1 MATTES
7 APQTFEELAAWSG
20 NWPFLDKDPYP
31 RVIHPH
37 EAHFQAWG
45 ISNEG
50 MNRTPVWFY
59 VSTKAIN
66 TGIFSL
72 APGDYFKPGNHPN
85 PEPYLL
91 LDGTIHLGN
100 PDTGQLLEVS
110 KGEIVLIPAMQMHV
124 GYNFGSETCRML
136 WMIPHEKMTDEFH
149 ANPVYDDH
157 YMNFRD
163 PIVLHKDAVHSFEQ
177 HPSYAQPNF
186 RAGEAPPSYLV
197 DLHRWPPVDAQS
209 AVHDPDVANAH
220 LYHRAQWLHFVTGN
234 DFTHQ
239 FLTSFAYSTDEFQFG
254 TVKIPPNRITNAIQ
268 VGGERVYYP
277 MDDSANFIV
286 NLMETNAS
294 LIGTKGDAIFVPAG
308 MAHQFQNP
316 EDRAV
321 EAAFACA
328 AYPGSTFYDG

>member
-1 MATTES
+1 MATTDS
-7 APQTFEELAAWSG
+7 GSTQTFEELASWSG
-20 NWPFLDKDPYP
+20 NWPFGGQEPYA

-37 EAHFQAWG
+37 EAMFQAWG

-50 MNRTPVWFY
+50 LNRTPVWFY

-100 PDTGQLLEVS
+100 PDTGQLLEVT

-136 WMIPHEKMTDEFH
+136 WLIPHEKMTDEFQ

-157 YMNFRD
+157 YMNLRD
-163 PIVLHKDAVHSFEQ
+163 PIVLHKSPVHE
-177 HPSYAQPNF
+177 HAEHDSYAQPNF
-186 RAGEAPPSYLV
+186 RAGEAPSSRLT
-197 DLHRWPPVDAQS
+197 DLHRWPPASGQS
-209 AVHDPDVANAH
+209 VVHDSNVDNAH
-220 LYHRAQWLHFVTGN
+220 LYHRAQWLHFVTGS

-254 TVKIPPNRITNAIQ
+254 TVQIPPNRITNPIQ
-268 VGGERVYYP
+268 LNGERVYYP
-277 MDDSANFIV
+277 MEDSPDFIV

-294 LIGTKGDAIFVPAG
+294 LIAKKGDAIFVPAG
-308 MAHQFQNP
+308 VSHQFQNP
-316 EDRAV
+316 GSQAV
-321 EAAFACA
+321 SAAFACA
-328 AYPGSTFYDG
+328 APPGETLYE

>member
-1 MATTES
+1 MATTDGS
-7 APQTFEELAAWSG
+7 LQSFEELASWSG
-20 NWPFLDKDPYP
+20 NWPFGPQEPYA
-31 RVIHPH
+31 RVIRQN
-37 EAHFQAWG
+37 EAMFQAWG

-59 VSTKAIN
+59 VSTKTIN

-100 PDTGQLLEVS
+100 PDTGQLLEVT
-110 KGEIVLIPAMQMHV
+110 KGDIVLIPAMQMHV

-157 YMNFRD
+157 YMNLRE
-163 PIVLHKDAVHSFEQ
+163 PIVLHRDTVHQDEEHSTF
-177 HPSYAQPNF
+177 AQPNF
-186 RAGEAPPSYLV
+186 EAGAGPKSRHA
-197 DLHRWPPVDAQS
+197 DLRRWPPASGDSV
-209 AVHDPDVANAH
+209 VNDPEVSNSH
-220 LYHRAQWLHFVTGN
+220 LYHRGQWLHFVTGR

-239 FLTSFAYSTDEFQFG
+239 FLTSFAYSTEQFQFG

-268 VGGERVYYP
+268 VNAERVYYP
-277 MDDSANFIV
+277 MDDDNFIV
-286 NLMETNAS
+286 NLMETNES
-294 LIGTKGDAIFVPAG
+294 LIGRKGDAIFVPAG
-308 MAHQFQNP
+308 CAHQFQNP
-316 EDRAV
+316 GAHAI
-321 EAAFACA
+321 EATFACA
-328 AYPGSTFYDG
+328 AAPGEKIYA